1 MNKKH
6 YSAPTLEATLISQ
19 SDILLQSDVLIDGS
33 DLFGENND

>member
-19 SDILLQSDVLIDGS
+19 SDILAQSDVLIDGS
-33 DLFGENND
+33 DLFADSED